1 MALHSTAQGLATLG
15 RHGDSVLVHM
25 QPQEVAGLQALAKSQ
40 GTSLTVNP
48 NTGMPEA
55 FNLGN
60 FFTSL
65 LPTLAGFMVGGP
77 AGAAMGLESTA
88 ATLAPIAAGVATG
101 AAVAGAKG
109 EDVLS
114 GALMGGLGGY
124 GGGNLGSAFGKMG
137 GAGVATPA
145 ISSGQGI
152 NLTANNLTAPA
163 ISNPNMIGQALDK
176 SVNNLSSTLT
186 NPLGTGTGG
195 AGIKLAPMMNQ
206 GLSTD
211 VLSNVG
217 SMASN
222 TGIPVAS
229 NALDLA
235 RPPSGFNSML
245 SGAGKF
251 ASDPIGQYDAFKA
264 AGGSGYQIG
273 APLAMAGLS
282 AMQPEPYDYAGDE
295 AKRKAEE
302 NKYRDPI
309 TGKLNLS
316 ASSGLNLT
324 GFAMGGQVD
333 LNPSVGGGISDLY
346 NRPEGATTQSISS
359 DGYGMGRLD
368 RLSQQGSLAKAGDMF
383 YAQGGPVSFAD
394 GGDTGMNI
402 DKLPSLNLNTGI
414 SSLGGTDGNNLAPN
428 MLQNAPQ
435 LYMAAKLFGM
445 NPATMSQ
452 SDLSNLVNTI
462 SNPKGS
468 RGYAEGGETHMNLD
482 RLPSLNVNTGKQ
494 GFVGGSKN
502 VLSYIL
508 KMSPSEV
515 AEGLRISPSKA
526 DAMFNLVNNGSLMP
540 DRGGANNPFM
550 AKGGYLNGAGDG
562 MSDSIPATIEGKQPA
577 RLADGEFVVPADV
590 VSHLGN
596 GSSKAGSKRLYAMLD
611 KVRHARTGNKK
622 QGKEINPNK
631 YMPA

>member
-60 FFTSL
+60 FFSSL

-77 AGAAMGLESTA
+77 AGASLGLKAGTTA

-114 GALMGGLGGY
+114 GALMGGLGGF

-137 GAGVATPA
+137 AANIASTAGIPSTAGGYTTPAMEEAFKTGVAGPILPNAQAANTSLLQSGTYNPA
-145 ISSGQGI
+145 LSQSIPGA
-152 NLTANNLTAPA
+152 TV
-163 ISNPNMIGQALDK
+163 SN
-176 SVNNLSSTLT
+176 
-186 NPLGTGTGG
+186 
-195 AGIKLAPMMNQ
+195 LAPMSYSQSLGQM
-206 GLSTD
+206 G
-211 VLSNVG
+211 
-217 SMASN
+217 
-222 TGIPVAS
+222 
-229 NALDLA
+229 
-235 RPPSGFNSML
+235 
-245 SGAGKF
+245 SGAMDLLKTGGYDKF
-251 ASDPIGQYDAFKA
+251 VSPEIG
-264 AGGSGYQIG
+264 G
-273 APLAMAGLS
+273 S
-282 AMQPEPYDYAGDE
+282 AMQLGSSLGLPVFAGLQPKPYDSAADE
-295 AKRKAEE
+295 ARRKAEE
-302 NKYRDPI
+302 DKYRSKT
-309 TGKLNLS
+309 TGGLNLS
-316 ASSGLNLT
+316 PSSGLNLT

-333 LNPSVGGGISDLY
+333 MNPSVGGGLSDLY
-346 NRPEGATTQSISS
+346 NRPEGNTTQSISR

-394 GGDTGMNI
+394 GGDTGMNVE
-402 DKLPSLNLNTGI
+402 G
-414 SSLGGTDGNNLAPN
+414 LG
-428 MLQNAPQ
+428 
-435 LYMAAKLFGM
+435 
-445 NPATMSQ
+445 
-452 SDLSNLVNTI
+452 
-462 SNPKGS
+462 
-468 RGYAEGGETHMNLD
+468 
-482 RLPSLNVNTGKQ
+482 SLNVNTGMQ
-494 GFVGGSKN
+494 SGAGMG
-502 VLSYIL
+502 
-508 KMSPSEV
+508 
-515 AEGLRISPSKA
+515 AGRGEGLNKNFSDLMFESMYRGIGPETVRKMLGMSKA
-526 DAMFNLVNNGSLMP
+526 VTQNVPKSYALNVISGQQEP
-540 DRGGANNPFM
+540 QYAR
-550 AKGGYLNGAGDG
+550 GGYLNGAGDG

-596 GSSKAGSKRLYAMLD
+596 GSSKAGSKKLYAMLD

-622 QGKEINPNK
+622 QGKQINPAK

>member
-1 MALHSTAQGLATLG
+1 MALHHTAQGLATLG

-25 QPQEVAGLQALAKSQ
+25 QPQEVAGLQGLAKSQ

-60 FFTSL
+60 FFSSL
-65 LPTLAGFMVGGP
+65 LPTLAGV
-77 AGAAMGLESTA
+77 A
-88 ATLAPIAAGVATG
+88 LAPFSGGSSLIPILGGVATG

-109 EDVLS
+109 EDVLG

-124 GGGNLGSAFGKMG
+124 GGGGLGKSFMGMG
-137 GAGVATPA
+137 GAGAATPA
-145 ISSGQGI
+145 ISSGQGVQ
-152 NLTANNLTAPA
+152 LTANNLT
-163 ISNPNMIGQALDK
+163 SPNLAGLSGTEAASALDL
-176 SVNNLSSTLT
+176 SANNLSSTLT

-195 AGIKLAPMMNQ
+195 AGIDLRNMMNQ
-206 GLSTD
+206 GSSTNLLS
-211 VLSNVG
+211 
-217 SMASN
+217 
-222 TGIPVAS
+222 GIDKVPGQAGLPISS

-235 RPPSGFNSML
+235 RPPSGFDSMI

-251 ASDPIGQYDAFKA
+251 ASDPIGQYDAFKE
-264 AGGSGYQIG
+264 AGGSAMQLAPIG
-273 APLAMAGLS
+273 IAGLS
-282 AMQPEPYDYAGDE
+282 AMQPEPYDFAADE

-394 GGDTGMNI
+394 GGDTGMN
-402 DKLPSLNLNTGI
+402 
-414 SSLGGTDGNNLAPN
+414 
-428 MLQNAPQ
+428 
-435 LYMAAKLFGM
+435 
-445 NPATMSQ
+445 
-452 SDLSNLVNTI
+452 
-462 SNPKGS
+462 
-468 RGYAEGGETHMNLD
+468 LD
-482 RLPSLNVNTGKQ
+482 ELPSLNVNSGMQ
-494 GFVGGSKN
+494 SMGGSGGINDILYSINDKAAM
-502 VLSYIL
+502 SPIL
-508 KMSPSEV
+508 KMLFEKMPQSARGEFIGSGMGSFF
-515 AEGLRISPSKA
+515 GLQERPKQEYYTSSGERTSQYA
-526 DAMFNLVNNGSLMP
+526 H
-540 DRGGANNPFM
+540 
-550 AKGGYLNGAGDG
+550 GGYLNGQGDG

-590 VSHLGN
+590 VSHMGN

-622 QGKEINPNK
+622 QGKQINPSK

>member
-124 GGGNLGSAFGKMG
+124 GGGNLGSAFGTMG

-186 NPLGTGTGG
+186 NPLGTGTGAANIDLTKLYSPSSSPDLLSG
-195 AGIKLAPMMNQ
+195 LNKVPGQAGLPI
-206 GLSTD
+206 S
-211 VLSNVG
+211 
-217 SMASN
+217 
-222 TGIPVAS
+222 S

-235 RPPSGFNSML
+235 RPPSGFDSML

-264 AGGSGYQIG
+264 AGGSGYQLG

-282 AMQPEPYDYAGDE
+282 AMQPEPYDFAADE

-368 RLSQQGSLAKAGDMF
+368 RLSQEGSLAKAADMF
-383 YAQGGPVSFAD
+383 YAAGGPVSFAD
-394 GGDTGMNI
+394 GGDTGMN
-402 DKLPSLNLNTGI
+402 
-414 SSLGGTDGNNLAPN
+414 
-428 MLQNAPQ
+428 
-435 LYMAAKLFGM
+435 
-445 NPATMSQ
+445 
-452 SDLSNLVNTI
+452 
-462 SNPKGS
+462 
-468 RGYAEGGETHMNLD
+468 LD
-482 RLPSLNVNTGKQ
+482 ELPSLNVNTGKSAAYNNP
-494 GFVGGSKN
+494 SKQYTQR
-502 VLSYIL
+502 VPIL
-508 KMSPSEV
+508 GPG
-515 AEGLRISPSKA
+515 GLRYETTSSIRTPVLNSGKLSFEMRPVQA
-526 DAMFNLVNNGSLMP
+526 PPPNSLAQ
-540 DRGGANNPFM
+540 RIANRQQQTM

-622 QGKEINPNK
+622 QGKQIKPEK

>member
-40 GTSLTVNP
+40 GTSLTINP
-48 NTGMPEA
+48 DTGMPEA
-55 FNLGN
+55 FRLGE
-60 FFTSL
+60 FFSSL

-77 AGAAMGLESTA
+77 AGAAMGLEGTA

-109 EDVLS
+109 DDVLS

-137 GAGVATPA
+137 AQGGYQAGQAITQGVPQTTPA
-145 ISSGQGI
+145 GLDAL
-152 NLTANNLTAPA
+152 NTAPNA
-163 ISNPNMIGQALDK
+163 FFGSANTTPSL
-176 SVNNLSSTLT
+176 LT
-186 NPLGTGTGG
+186 NSTGAASGVGAAAPMSYTQSLGQMGRGAMDLLKTGG
-195 AGIKLAPMMNQ
+195 Y
-206 GLSTD
+206 D
-211 VLSNVG
+211 
-217 SMASN
+217 
-222 TGIPVAS
+222 
-229 NALDLA
+229 
-235 RPPSGFNSML
+235 
-245 SGAGKF
+245 KF
-251 ASDPIGQYDAFKA
+251 VSPEI
-264 AGGSGYQIG
+264 GGS
-273 APLAMAGLS
+273 AMQLGSSLGLPVLAGL
-282 AMQPEPYDYAGDE
+282 QPEPYDYAGDE

-333 LNPSVGGGISDLY
+333 LNPSVGGGLSDLY

-394 GGDTGMNI
+394 GGDTGMNVE
-402 DKLPSLNLNTGI
+402 G
-414 SSLGGTDGNNLAPN
+414 LG
-428 MLQNAPQ
+428 
-435 LYMAAKLFGM
+435 
-445 NPATMSQ
+445 
-452 SDLSNLVNTI
+452 
-462 SNPKGS
+462 
-468 RGYAEGGETHMNLD
+468 
-482 RLPSLNVNTGKQ
+482 SLNVNTGMQ
-494 GFVGGSKN
+494 SGAGMG
-502 VLSYIL
+502 
-508 KMSPSEV
+508 
-515 AEGLRISPSKA
+515 AGRGEGLNKNFSDLMFESMYRGIGPETVRKMLGMSKA
-526 DAMFNLVNNGSLMP
+526 VTQNVPKSYALNVNSGQQEAQYA
-540 DRGGANNPFM
+540 R
-550 AKGGYLNGAGDG
+550 GGYLNGAGDG

-622 QGKEINPNK
+622 QGKEINPAK

>member
-1 MALHSTAQGLATLG
+1 
-15 RHGDSVLVHM
+15 
-25 QPQEVAGLQALAKSQ
+25 
-40 GTSLTVNP
+40 
-48 NTGMPEA
+48 MPEA

-77 AGAAMGLESTA
+77 AGAAMGLEGTA

-137 GAGVATPA
+137 
-145 ISSGQGI
+145 
-152 NLTANNLTAPA
+152 APA
-163 ISNPNMIGQALDK
+163 VVEAPSALANQAGGVGNVGAFTQYPGQIGGVPSATTSDLALSNIPPSTGQTGMANTVFNAALTPTPY
-176 SVNNLSSTLT
+176 S
-186 NPLGTGTGG
+186 
-195 AGIKLAPMMNQ
+195 Q
-206 GLSTD
+206 GL
-211 VLSNVG
+211 G
-217 SMASN
+217 QMGK
-222 TGIPVAS
+222 GIQQ
-229 NALDLA
+229 L
-235 RPPSGFNSML
+235 
-245 SGAGKF
+245 
-251 ASDPIGQYDAFKA
+251 ASDPLGKGYDAFKA
-264 AGGSGYQIG
+264 AGGSGYQLG
-273 APLAMAGLS
+273 APLAMAGL
-282 AMQPEPYDYAGDE
+282 AGLQPEPYDYAGDE

-394 GGDTGMNI
+394 GGDTGMN
-402 DKLPSLNLNTGI
+402 
-414 SSLGGTDGNNLAPN
+414 
-428 MLQNAPQ
+428 
-435 LYMAAKLFGM
+435 
-445 NPATMSQ
+445 
-452 SDLSNLVNTI
+452 
-462 SNPKGS
+462 
-468 RGYAEGGETHMNLD
+468 LD
-482 RLPSLNVNTGKQ
+482 ELPSLNVNTGESMSQNIDPTQLDTRPYDRRMEEYLKMAIP
-494 GFVGGSKN
+494 GFARDNEPRYTNAMTAMFDHVGGVKKQEPTSRPAN
-502 VLSYIL
+502 
-508 KMSPSEV
+508 
-515 AEGLRISPSKA
+515 
-526 DAMFNLVNNGSLMP
+526 AMNAMYEHLTKKSQG
-540 DRGGANNPFM
+540 M
-550 AKGGYLNGAGDG
+550 AQGGYLNGAGDG

-590 VSHLGN
+590 VSHIGN

-622 QGKEINPNK
+622 QGKQINPSK

>member
-48 NTGMPEA
+48 HTGMPEA
-55 FNLGN
+55 FRLGE
-60 FFTSL
+60 FFSSL
-65 LPTLAGFMVGGP
+65 LPTLAGV
-77 AGAAMGLESTA
+77 A
-88 ATLAPIAAGVATG
+88 LAPFSGGSSLIPILGGVATG

-109 EDVLS
+109 EDVLG

-124 GGGNLGSAFGKMG
+124 GGSGLGKSFMGMG
-137 GAGVATPA
+137 GAGAATPA
-145 ISSGQGI
+145 ISSGQGVQ
-152 NLTANNLTAPA
+152 LTANNLT
-163 ISNPNMIGQALDK
+163 SPNLAGLSGVDAASALDL
-176 SVNNLSSTLT
+176 SANNLSSTLT
-186 NPLGTGTGG
+186 NPLGKDIGG
-195 AGIKLAPMMNQ
+195 AGINLKPMMSQGSPTNVLSGLDKVPGQ
-206 GLSTD
+206 AGLS
-211 VLSNVG
+211 
-217 SMASN
+217 
-222 TGIPVAS
+222 IPS

-235 RPPSGFNSML
+235 RPPSGFDSML

-251 ASDPIGQYDAFKA
+251 ASDPIGQYDAFKE
-264 AGGSGYQIG
+264 AGGSAMQLAPIG
-273 APLAMAGLS
+273 IAGLS
-282 AMQPEPYDYAGDE
+282 AMQPEPYDFAADE

-333 LNPSVGGGISDLY
+333 LNPSVGGGMSDLY

-394 GGDTGMNI
+394 GGDTGMNVE
-402 DKLPSLNLNTGI
+402 G
-414 SSLGGTDGNNLAPN
+414 LG
-428 MLQNAPQ
+428 
-435 LYMAAKLFGM
+435 
-445 NPATMSQ
+445 
-452 SDLSNLVNTI
+452 
-462 SNPKGS
+462 
-468 RGYAEGGETHMNLD
+468 
-482 RLPSLNVNTGKQ
+482 SLNVNTGMQ
-494 GFVGGSKN
+494 SGAGMG
-502 VLSYIL
+502 
-508 KMSPSEV
+508 
-515 AEGLRISPSKA
+515 AGRGEGLNKNFSDLMFESMYRGIGPETARKMLGMSKSVTQNVPKSYALNVISGQQEPQYA
-526 DAMFNLVNNGSLMP
+526 
-540 DRGGANNPFM
+540 R
-550 AKGGYLNGAGDG
+550 GGYLNGNGDG

-622 QGKEINPNK
+622 QGKQINPSK

>member
-77 AGAAMGLESTA
+77 AGAAMGLEGTA

-137 GAGVATPA
+137 AANTASTAGIPSTAGGYTTPAMEEAFKTGVAGPILPNAQAANTSLLQSGTYNPA
-145 ISSGQGI
+145 LSQSIPGA
-152 NLTANNLTAPA
+152 TV
-163 ISNPNMIGQALDK
+163 SN
-176 SVNNLSSTLT
+176 
-186 NPLGTGTGG
+186 
-195 AGIKLAPMMNQ
+195 LAPMSYSQSLGQM
-206 GLSTD
+206 GRGAMDILK
-211 VLSNVG
+211 
-217 SMASN
+217 
-222 TGIPVAS
+222 TGGY
-229 NALDLA
+229 D
-235 RPPSGFNSML
+235 
-245 SGAGKF
+245 KF
-251 ASDPIGQYDAFKA
+251 VSPEIG
-264 AGGSGYQIG
+264 G
-273 APLAMAGLS
+273 S
-282 AMQPEPYDYAGDE
+282 AMQLGSSLGLPVLAGLQPKPYDSAADE
-295 AKRKAEE
+295 ARRKAEE
-302 NKYRDPI
+302 DKYRSKT
-309 TGKLNLS
+309 TGGLNLS
-316 ASSGLNLT
+316 PSSGLNLT

-368 RLSQQGSLAKAGDMF
+368 RLSQEGSLAKAADMF
-383 YAQGGPVSFAD
+383 YAMGGPIAF
-394 GGDTGMNI
+394 
-402 DKLPSLNLNTGI
+402 
-414 SSLGGTDGNNLAPN
+414 
-428 MLQNAPQ
+428 
-435 LYMAAKLFGM
+435 
-445 NPATMSQ
+445 
-452 SDLSNLVNTI
+452 
-462 SNPKGS
+462 
-468 RGYAEGGETHMNLD
+468 
-482 RLPSLNVNTGKQ
+482 
-494 GFVGGSKN
+494 
-502 VLSYIL
+502 
-508 KMSPSEV
+508 
-515 AEGLRISPSKA
+515 
-526 DAMFNLVNNGSLMP
+526 
-540 DRGGANNPFM
+540 
-550 AKGGYLNGAGDG
+550 AKGGHQGYLNGAGDG

-596 GSSKAGSKRLYAMLD
+596 GSSKAGSKKLYAMLD

-622 QGKEINPNK
+622 QGKQINPSK